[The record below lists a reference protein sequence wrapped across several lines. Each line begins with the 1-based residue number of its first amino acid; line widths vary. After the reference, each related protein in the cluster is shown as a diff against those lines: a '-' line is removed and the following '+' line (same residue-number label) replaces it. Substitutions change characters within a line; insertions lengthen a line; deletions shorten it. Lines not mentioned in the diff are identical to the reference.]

1 MSQLCTHINIKL
13 VVFTVLVIVT
23 IAVFKH
29 GRSGQYNLTVIH
41 FNDFHARYEP
51 IDNQSTTCEG
61 SNCIGGFFRLYST
74 IKLLQ
79 QNNPNSLLLNA
90 GDNFQGTLWYIVHK
104 WNVTQHFLN
113 KLSFDALTLGNH
125 EFDDGIAG
133 LVPFLNHIKAPVV
146 VSNIDD
152 SKEPRLQNLYRKSV
166 VVEKGGKKIG
176 IIGVLLTETNLTS
189 HTENLIFRNEIESV
203 NAEAKRLENEVFTNI
218 VLSHCGYEADL
229 EMARKSVGKISM
241 VVGGHTDT
249 FLYTGSP
256 VPGPDKPSGPYPTV
270 VTNQKGNQVLVVQAS
285 AYTKYLGNLTVFFDD
300 SGNVVDWNGA
310 PIFLDPKIPTDE
322 DIDTD
327 LSVWKKAVDLEGS
340 KIVGSS
346 MFTMPKQPCREE
358 ECPLGNF
365 ATDAMVS
372 SYIDKAEEGSW
383 TYASV
388 AMIHAGGM
396 RAGMDKGST

>member
-1 MSQLCTHINIKL
+1 MSQLCTHINMKL
-13 VVFTVLVIVT
+13 VVFTLLVIVT

-29 GRSGQYNLTVIH
+29 VRSGQYNLTLIH

-61 SNCIGGFFRLYST
+61 SNCIGGFSRLYST

-229 EMARKSVGKISM
+229 EMARKSVGKISV

-249 FLYTGSP
+249 FLYTGS
-256 VPGPDKPSGPYPTV
+256 
-270 VTNQKGNQVLVVQAS
+270 
-285 AYTKYLGNLTVFFDD
+285 
-300 SGNVVDWNGA
+300 
-310 PIFLDPKIPTDE
+310 
-322 DIDTD
+322 
-327 LSVWKKAVDLEGS
+327 
-340 KIVGSS
+340 
-346 MFTMPKQPCREE
+346 R
-358 ECPLGNF
+358 
-365 ATDAMVS
+365 
-372 SYIDKAEEGSW
+372 
-383 TYASV
+383 
-388 AMIHAGGM
+388 
-396 RAGMDKGST
+396 